1 MPRTRTANPAAAI
14 AAILAAASLAVS
26 GCTAGAPGS
35 AAPAAS
41 GAPSVLPS
49 TAEGRDTAVPREATP
64 GYGRIA
70 GTPAEA
76 ALKASRAFFEFS
88 PAAVVVD
95 TASPA
100 AGSPRDRLLPAAR
113 GRALEMGVPLLLA
126 GADAAGRAAVR
137 EELDRLG
144 ARSVVRFGG
153 PATEGDGLFSGL
165 ATSDGADP
173 DADRGPAAPTAA
185 DGRFAVVHRL
195 GKAGADYSAALATA
209 EAAGASVH
217 GMDSSDP
224 RVDGRDRAFF
234 RDHAGAAL
242 YGIGP
247 GLAPEADFASLA
259 ATAAT
264 GAELPGGGQVVFP
277 ERRMVALYGHP
288 ETSALGLLGEQGVQ
302 EAIRRVKG
310 LAADYQP
317 YSPEPVQ
324 PAFEIIATVASAAP
338 GKDGTYSRY
347 TDVNVLRPWVE
358 AAGEA
363 GVYVV
368 LDLQPG
374 RNDFLTQA
382 KRYEELLSLPHVG
395 LAYDPEWRLGPD
407 QLHMAQ
413 IGSVQARELNAT
425 NAWLADLT
433 RRHRLPQKV
442 VVLHQFQLRMIP
454 DRAALDTG
462 HPELAMV
469 VHADGHGTPGQKFQT
484 WDVLRRDLP
493 KGIRM
498 AWKNFIDED
507 SPTFTPEETFTK
519 VTPAPWFVSYQ

>member
-1 MPRTRTANPAAAI
+1 
-14 AAILAAASLAVS
+14 
-26 GCTAGAPGS
+26 
-35 AAPAAS
+35 
-41 GAPSVLPS
+41 
-49 TAEGRDTAVPREATP
+49 
-64 GYGRIA
+64 
-70 GTPAEA
+70 
-76 ALKASRAFFEFS
+76 
-88 PAAVVVD
+88 
-95 TASPA
+95 
-100 AGSPRDRLLPAAR
+100 
-113 GRALEMGVPLLLA
+113 
-126 GADAAGRAAVR
+126 
-137 EELDRLG
+137 
-144 ARSVVRFGG
+144 
-153 PATEGDGLFSGL
+153 
-165 ATSDGADP
+165 
-173 DADRGPAAPTAA
+173 
-185 DGRFAVVHRL
+185 
-195 GKAGADYSAALATA
+195 
-209 EAAGASVH
+209 
-217 GMDSSDP
+217 
-224 RVDGRDRAFF
+224 
-234 RDHAGAAL
+234 
-242 YGIGP
+242 
-247 GLAPEADFASLA
+247 
-259 ATAAT
+259 
-264 GAELPGGGQVVFP
+264 
-277 ERRMVALYGHP
+277 MVALYGHP

-324 PAFEIIATVASAAP
+324 PGFEIIATVASAAP